1 MIIFCIF
8 AKMKQIGEYISRLM
22 KVRGLDQ
29 RDLALQCGMP
39 YQNISAVLAGKRS
52 LSVKQSI
59 FLDDILGLEIGTLQ
73 RMQLD
78 YEISNNEDARLPSS
92 AKREILRK
100 VKENG
105 GLWSY
110 DGIPES
116 FSDDDIIE
124 EGLRHLDFE
133 DMHLLF
139 ELWSFSH
146 IKRVWKQ
153 RLVSEGKRS
162 NIINTLLGILYF
174 KIDNNEI
181 DGYLK
186 HYSHP

>member
-1 MIIFCIF
+1 
-8 AKMKQIGEYISRLM
+8 MKQIGAYISQLM
-22 KVRGLDQ
+22 KERGLDQ
-29 RDLALQCGMP
+29 RDLALQCGMH
-39 YQNISAVLAGKRS
+39 YQNMSAILAGNRP

-59 FLDDILGLEIGTLQ
+59 FLDDVLGLEKGTLQ

-78 YEISNNEDARLPSS
+78 YEISSNEGIKLPSS
-92 AKREILRK
+92 AKREILCK

-110 DGIPES
+110 DGIPDS

-139 ELWSFSH
+139 EFWSFSH

-153 RLVSEGKRS
+153 RLVAEGKRS
-162 NIINTLLGILYF
+162 NVINTLLGILYF
-174 KIDNNEI
+174 KIDNKEI

-186 HYSHP
+186 HYSHA